1 MKVSRHVALA
11 SMSLSVVF
19 GFARVFTGWTFL
31 IPLGIA
37 TIMAHLCASASRSL
51 PRGLATLAMCVAGWI
66 VCVGS
71 ALPSTFALP
80 TGSTLQHLR
89 GAIHDAQVVLAHGTA
104 PTPTNAGL
112 ILISCIAL
120 WCAAWSA
127 DRLNFH
133 YHTHT
138 EAIAPSTTI
147 FLVVT
152 LLAGP
157 RVRWVSAGLFA
168 LSVCTHFLVGRAAR
182 HGASATERR
191 RLVMSGGAMCLVA
204 VLGGLGAAAQ
214 VPALHNEGLIAIR
227 SNVRD
232 GPPRSVVSPL
242 VDIRSRL
249 VNQSN
254 QELFRV
260 TSDHP
265 MYWRLMTLDT
275 FDGVVWSSN
284 QRYRKTGVDL
294 DNGDVDVA
302 TNSSRVR
309 ARYRIDKLDGPWAP
323 AAYRPISLHGT
334 HELLWDEA
342 GSTLIVKAS
351 RGSVHGL
358 SYQVTSEVPK
368 TNVQSVR
375 RATSTA
381 PQRSDLSLPKDF
393 PHDLVQ
399 LAHQITDHA
408 KSPYD
413 KALALQNYFRNN
425 PHFVYTTSVPPGE
438 STDAIRSFLLSGKG
452 FCEQF
457 AGTYA
462 ALARAVGLPTRLAVG
477 FTSGN
482 QVGDQFTVF
491 GHNAHAW
498 PEVYFDELGWLAF
511 EPTPGRSNPTAST
524 YTGIR
529 PNEHPS
535 SQAATTTTQPTTSSP
550 SSTVPPAPSTSS
562 APLPTIAPKPPTPA
576 GAATSKPLPWRWVG
590 LSLCFVIALMLLPV
604 ARVLR
609 QHARRSRS
617 TTPAQRILLCWHEVI
632 DAFRCIELRRL
643 PSETDRDFGNRLV
656 QRLENLP
663 GTESGIRPA
672 THLAS
677 LATIAAW
684 GPTTL
689 SDNDVAVAQQNAQML
704 CAIARTQ
711 RTWWST
717 VRRWF
722 TVL

>member
-1 MKVSRHVALA
+1 MKVPRHVALA
-11 SMSLSVVF
+11 SMSLAVVF

-51 PRGLATLAMCVAGWI
+51 PRGLATLAMCVAGWVI
-66 VCVGS
+66 CVGS

-80 TGSTLQHLR
+80 TGLTLKHI
-89 GAIHDAQVVLAHGTA
+89 GDAIHDAQAVLTHGTA

-133 YHTHT
+133 YHTYT
-138 EAIAPSTTI
+138 EAIAPPTTI

-157 RVRWVSAGLFA
+157 NMRWVSAGLFA

-182 HGASATERR
+182 HGANATERR

-204 VLGGLGAAAQ
+204 IVCGLGAASQ

-254 QELFRV
+254 VELFRV
-260 TSDHP
+260 TSDRP

-284 QRYRKTGVDL
+284 QRYRRTGAGL
-294 DNGDVDVA
+294 NSGDVDIA
-302 TNSSRVR
+302 SSSSRVR
-309 ARYRIDKLDGPWAP
+309 ARYAIDNLDGPWAP
-323 AAYRPISLHGT
+323 AAYRPTSLSGT

-358 SYQVTSEVPK
+358 AYQVTSEVPK
-368 TNVQSVR
+368 VNVQTAR
-375 RATSTA
+375 QATSTA

-393 PHDLVQ
+393 PHDLVR
-399 LAHQITDHA
+399 LAHQITDQSQ
-408 KSPYD
+408 SPYD

-425 PHFVYTTSVPPGE
+425 PHFVYTTSIPPGE

-482 QVGDQFTVF
+482 QVGDQYTVF

-498 PEVYFDELGWLAF
+498 PEVYFDDLGWLAF
-511 EPTPGRSNPTAST
+511 EPTPGRSNPTATS
-524 YTGIR
+524 YTGVN
-529 PNEHPS
+529 PSEHASP
-535 SQAATTTTQPTTSSP
+535 QVTVTTTQPTTSSP
-550 SSTVPPAPSTSS
+550 SSTVPPTPSPST
-562 APLPTIAPKPPTPA
+562 APLPTIAPKSPTPA
-576 GAATSKPLPWRWVG
+576 RAAAPNPLLRRWIG
-590 LSLCFVIALMLLPV
+590 LGLCFVIALVLLPV
-604 ARVLR
+604 AHLVQRY
-609 QHARRSRS
+609 ARRKRS
-617 TTPAQRILLCWHEVI
+617 TTDAQWILLYWNEVI
-632 DAFRCIELRRL
+632 DAFRCIEFRRL
-643 PSETDRDFGNRLV
+643 PSETDRDLGKRLV

-663 GTESGIRPA
+663 GADCGIMPA
-672 THLAS
+672 TQLAS

-684 GPTTL
+684 GPSTL
-689 SDNDVAVAQQNAQML
+689 SDVDVVIAQEHARVL
-704 CAIARTQ
+704 CAVARTQ

-717 VRRWF
+717 VRHWF
-722 TVL
+722 TVP